1 MKGRISWIGLL
12 VVCGIGVSGIG
23 TAVRSETVEQFRAT
37 VKSDRA
43 KWAEIVKSS
52 GAKID

>member
-1 MKGRISWIGLL
+1 VRKAQENPALRDKLT
-12 VVCGIGVSGIG
+12 GIG

-37 VKSDRA
+37 VKTDRA
-43 KWAEIVKSS
+43 KWAEIVKTS